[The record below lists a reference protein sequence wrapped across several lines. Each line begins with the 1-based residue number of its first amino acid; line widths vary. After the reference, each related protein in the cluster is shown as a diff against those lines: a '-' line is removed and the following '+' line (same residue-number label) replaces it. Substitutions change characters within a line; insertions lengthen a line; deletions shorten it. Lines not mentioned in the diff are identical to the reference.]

1 MRRRYYFNTVENKYI
16 KSETIV
22 STNIIEE
29 KEDQKKIVNQENNIN
44 NNICTINIFEDSSE
58 RTGGSV
64 YYAATFLC
72 EYLLSIRHEFKHKCV
87 IELGAGTGLCGLL
100 LYHLKAK
107 QVVLTDCDLENMK
120 LLNSSKLL
128 QEEGDDNIKNEK
140 ILIEYYN
147 WMVPNEISDTFPT
160 EVDYVIASDVIYD
173 ASTAETFL
181 NAIQYLCSNKYKSNP
196 PKIIVSHQPRLSG
209 VDDAFYEKLKDDCN
223 FILNQIEPIHGNP
236 VANLFELIYDP
247 TVKKNRKS
255 GSMSCKIM

>member
-1 MRRRYYFNTVENKYI
+1 M
-16 KSETIV
+16 
-22 STNIIEE
+22 
-29 KEDQKKIVNQENNIN
+29 
-44 NNICTINIFEDSSE
+44 
-58 RTGGSV
+58 
-64 YYAATFLC
+64 
-72 EYLLSIRHEFKHKCV
+72 
-87 IELGAGTGLCGLL
+87 
-100 LYHLKAK
+100 
-107 QVVLTDCDLENMK
+107 
-120 LLNSSKLL
+120 L

-173 ASTAETFL
+173 ANTAETFL